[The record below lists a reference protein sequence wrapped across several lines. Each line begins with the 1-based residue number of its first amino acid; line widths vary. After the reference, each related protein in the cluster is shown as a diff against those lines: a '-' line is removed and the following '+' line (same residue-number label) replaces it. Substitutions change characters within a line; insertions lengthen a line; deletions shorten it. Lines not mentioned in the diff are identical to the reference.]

1 MMNYKI
7 WEEIILHLFV
17 LCGVRK
23 MSDAE
28 HSLYMA
34 DMYSELKTQF
44 TDADIGKA
52 ARAIAE
58 NENLYGNYPPLSV
71 WLKYCPKRRAEQIL
85 QNQETADF
93 LANIEWLIDFDSI
106 SPQYNNVIIENIQ
119 KNIEKF
125 GKRAELVIEQ
135 NGGLM
140 RIRENGRTSKF
151 NRENILREI
160 RDMWNASAIDADT
173 GALQIAE
180 NATLQIENKN

>member
-1 MMNYKI
+1 M
-7 WEEIILHLFV
+7 
-17 LCGVRK
+17 
-23 MSDAE
+23 
-28 HSLYMA
+28 
-34 DMYSELKTQF
+34 
-44 TDADIGKA
+44 
-52 ARAIAE
+52 
-58 NENLYGNYPPLSV
+58 
-71 WLKYCPKRRAEQIL
+71 

-180 NATLQIENKN
+180 NAILQIENKNWWDCSKRIGYNGIIKQNMIIKWKTKMYKIEINFGGILGKKVYRFPTLDKAQNFYNFDL

>member
-44 TDADIGKA
+44 TDVDIGKA

-135 NGGLM
+135 NGGLI